1 MTAETAA
8 RVLAGG
14 GVKRAKAEGGGA
26 SARSSSNGSSSNG
39 SSGGVS
45 THSNNA
51 RKVGARGPMAKPVD
65 PDAQW
70 GGEASGERLREGYY
84 VTSSLYISSSGA
96 APAVFM
102 AAINL
107 RASFTCPPS
116 QHASIAAR

>member
-65 PDAQW
+65 PDAQCACCHVRASPQW
-70 GGEASGERLREGYY
+70 RTFPGVLGGASGDGT
-84 VTSSLYISSSGA
+84 VTLCNACGVRYAPSPSSLS
-96 APAVFM
+96 
-102 AAINL
+102 L
-107 RASFTCPPS
+107 R
-116 QHASIAAR
+116 HATVC